1 MASDAQPA
9 PAARDTDHDPRRWW
23 GLTVIAVAQ
32 LMIVLDATI
41 VNIALPT
48 AQRDLGISVANR
60 QWVITAYT
68 LAFGGLLLLGGRIG
82 DLFGRKRVFIVG
94 LLGFAVA
101 SAIGG
106 AAQGQEMLFAA
117 RALQGAFGALL
128 APAALSLLSTT
139 FTAPKERSRAFGVYG
154 AIAGGGAAVG
164 LVLGGLLT
172 EYLNWRWCLFVNTP
186 IAILAAIGATRTI
199 TDNLRAARVRLDLV
213 GVVLGCGGLLAI
225 VYGCAEAV
233 TKGWSSP
240 LVLGMLIGGAALLVV
255 FWFVESAI
263 RNPLLP
269 MHIVRDR
276 NRGGSAIAVAL
287 AIISLF
293 GLFLFLTFYLQTIKG
308 YSPVIAG
315 VSFLPMTAGI
325 VLTSTQVAGRL
336 MTRVPPRTLMVP
348 GLLLAAGGMFMLTF
362 LRADSSYAGLVL
374 PAELLLGL
382 GMGLVFMPSMSVATS
397 GVPRRESGAASAVV
411 NTAQQVGGSIGTA
424 LLNTIAASAAA
435 TWIASHAAGP
445 VTPAVRVAGTVH
457 GYNVASAVAAGIMLV
472 AAVVAALLVNQGP
485 EGSAAALR
493 EEAATARPATAGGT
507 GEPLESGRLRRDS
520 GG

>member
-1 MASDAQPA
+1 MTSEANASQT
-9 PAARDTDHDPRRWW
+9 AAGTGGPDPRRWW
-23 GLTVIAVAQ
+23 ALTVIAVAQ

-82 DLFGRKRVFIVG
+82 DLFGRKRVFIIG

-101 SAIGG
+101 SALGG

-117 RALQGAFGALL
+117 RALQGSFGAIL

-139 FTAPKERSRAFGVYG
+139 FTDPAERGKAFGVYG

-186 IAILAAIGATRTI
+186 IAILAALAALRTLHDTMRQSRI
-199 TDNLRAARVRLDLV
+199 RLDLV
-213 GVVLGCGGLLAI
+213 GVALGCGGLLAI

-233 TKGWSSP
+233 DRGWSSP
-240 LVLGMLIGGAALLVV
+240 LVLGMLLGGVTLLVV

-263 RNPLLP
+263 RNPLMP

-276 NRGGSAIAVAL
+276 NRGGAAIAVLL
-287 AIISLF
+287 AVVSLF

-315 VSFLPMTAGI
+315 VAFLPMTAGI
-325 VLTSTQVAGRL
+325 ILTATQVASRL
-336 MTRVPPRTLMVP
+336 MTRIPARLLLVP
-348 GLLLAAGGMFMLTF
+348 GLLLGAGGMYLLSF
-362 LRADSSYAGLVL
+362 LRADSSYAGIVL
-374 PAELLLGL
+374 PAEILLGL
-382 GMGLVFMPSMSVATS
+382 GIGLVFMPSMSVATS
-397 GVPRRESGAASAVV
+397 GVPARESGSASAVV

-424 LLNTIAASAAA
+424 LLNTIAASAASTYIAAHA
-435 TWIASHAAGP
+435 TGP
-445 VTPAVRVAGTVH
+445 SVSTSLRVTGTVH
-457 GYNVASAVAAGIMLV
+457 GYNVASLV
-472 AAVVAALLVNQGP
+472 AAAIMLAAAVIAALMVTYRPPGT
-485 EGSAAALR
+485 GGAAA
-493 EEAATARPATAGGT
+493 ARKAESARTPA
-507 GEPLESGRLRRDS
+507 
-520 GG
+520 

>member
-1 MASDAQPA
+1 MASQADSPQA
-9 PAARDTDHDPRRWW
+9 PAAGTARPDPRRWW
-23 GLTVIAVAQ
+23 ALAVIAIAQ

-48 AQRDLGISVANR
+48 AQHDLGISVANR

-82 DLFGRKRVFIVG
+82 DLFGRKRVFIIG

-101 SAIGG
+101 SALGG

-117 RALQGAFGALL
+117 RALQGAFGAVL

-139 FTAPKERSRAFGVYG
+139 FTEPEERGKAFGVYG

-172 EYLNWRWCLFVNTP
+172 EYLNWRWCLFVNSP
-186 IAILAAIGATRTI
+186 IAILAALGATRT
-199 TDNLRAARVRLDLV
+199 LRDSIRQARVRLDLV
-213 GVVLGCGGLLAI
+213 GVALGCGGLLAI

-233 TKGWSSP
+233 THGWSAP
-240 LVLGMLIGGAALLVV
+240 LVLGTLIGGAALLAV
-255 FWFVESAI
+255 FWVVESAI
-263 RNPLLP
+263 RAPLLP

-276 NRGGSAIAVAL
+276 NRGGAAISVVLAV
-287 AIISLF
+287 ISLF

-315 VSFLPMTAGI
+315 VSFLPMTAAI
-325 VLTSTQVAGRL
+325 VLTATQVASRL
-336 MTRVPPRTLMVP
+336 MTRVPARALLVP
-348 GLLLAAGGMFMLTF
+348 GLLLAAGGMLLLSF
-362 LRADSSYAGLVL
+362 LKVDSSYAAIVL
-374 PAELLLGL
+374 PAEVLLGL

-397 GVPRRESGAASAVV
+397 GVAPQEAGAASAVV

-424 LLNTIAASAAA
+424 LLNTIAASAAGSYIAARA
-435 TWIASHAAGP
+435 TTGAVS
-445 VTPAVRVAGTVH
+445 PALRATGTVH
-457 GYNVASAVAAGIMLV
+457 GYHVAALV
-472 AAVVAALLVNQGP
+472 AAAIML
-485 EGSAAALR
+485 AAAINAAIMITYR
-493 EEAATARPATAGGT
+493 PGRDDVVGAQEEEPSAHTAA
-507 GEPLESGRLRRDS
+507 
-520 GG
+520 